1 LLASELS
8 HDFGRTWLR
17 RFDHRRVNRCLL
29 ELIAHLHRRMII
41 VGADLSRLLQQSLGL
56 CIQELDELLPTLI
69 DHGAEGRQ
77 QDVSGGSRK
86 GMFGAENRSV
96 SGADRRNQAAEMRD
110 FDEP

>member
-1 LLASELS
+1 
-8 HDFGRTWLR
+8 
-17 RFDHRRVNRCLL
+17 
-29 ELIAHLHRRMII
+29 
-41 VGADLSRLLQQSLGL
+41 
-56 CIQELDELLPTLI
+56 LPTLI